1 MQKKRILILSQ
12 VYWPD
17 TSSVSQHLSDL
28 ADYLVRND
36 NEIHVICSRKPYED
50 LNIRFSK
57 NEIYRGVKITRLNQS
72 KFQKKYIL
80 GRLCNFL
87 SFQISVLFY
96 TLLCLSKKDI
106 DQIIVVSVPPLLPLW
121 AVIFAK
127 MKKISCLYWVMDIQ
141 PELSAAAGLL
151 NKQSFLY
158 KALLF
163 FSAFMLK
170 KANQLICLDDDMK
183 RHLISRGVSH
193 NKIDV
198 VPVWPVQNK
207 VFKGDKIKNPFRVK
221 WNLDDAFTI
230 MYSGN
235 LAYCHPLD
243 TLLEAALLLKEDS
256 RFRFIFVGTG
266 VQKNKV
272 IRYQKRCPFI
282 QIYPFQ
288 RREDIHLSLA
298 AADVHCVVMGDN
310 TKGYT
315 HPNKVYGAMLTGR
328 PILYIGPKN
337 SFISDHINQIKG
349 NISIRHSQ
357 TEHLIEKLVN
367 LFDNKILYQ
376 EVCEKNFAYAQK
388 YFNKDV
394 LLKKMNDVIRN

>member
-127 MKKISCLYWVMDIQ
+127 MKKI
-141 PELSAAAGLL
+141 
-151 NKQSFLY
+151 
-158 KALLF
+158 
-163 FSAFMLK
+163 
-170 KANQLICLDDDMK
+170 
-183 RHLISRGVSH
+183 
-193 NKIDV
+193 
-198 VPVWPVQNK
+198 
-207 VFKGDKIKNPFRVK
+207 VF
-221 WNLDDAFTI
+221 
-230 MYSGN
+230 
-235 LAYCHPLD
+235 
-243 TLLEAALLLKEDS
+243 
-256 RFRFIFVGTG
+256 
-266 VQKNKV
+266 
-272 IRYQKRCPFI
+272 
-282 QIYPFQ
+282 
-288 RREDIHLSLA
+288 
-298 AADVHCVVMGDN
+298 
-310 TKGYT
+310 
-315 HPNKVYGAMLTGR
+315 
-328 PILYIGPKN
+328 
-337 SFISDHINQIKG
+337 
-349 NISIRHSQ
+349 
-357 TEHLIEKLVN
+357 
-367 LFDNKILYQ
+367 
-376 EVCEKNFAYAQK
+376 
-388 YFNKDV
+388 
-394 LLKKMNDVIRN
+394 